1 MKTALLL
8 IEIQNDYFPCG
19 KMPIENS
26 THVASNAHKILQ
38 AYRAR
43 QWPVI
48 HIQHLATRPNDTYFL
63 PCTQGAEFYPDL
75 CPQPHELALKK
86 YYPNSF
92 RDTNLESALKKLAIE
107 HITVCGMITQQ
118 AIDATVKAAYDLGFV
133 CTVLR
138 DACTA
143 GNLMFDN
150 KLIPA
155 ETVQNVVFGALEPIY
170 ASILDTEHFVQM
182 LSNSVISAAPTLVN
196 NTLVI

>member
-19 KMPIENS
+19 KMPIANS
-26 THVASNAHKILQ
+26 TYVASNAYKILQ

-48 HIQHLATRPNDTYFL
+48 HIQQLATRPNDTYFL

-75 CPQPHELALKK
+75 SPQVSELAFKK

-92 RDTNLESALKKLAIE
+92 RDTNLANVLKKLAVE
-107 HITVCGMITQQ
+107 HLTVCGMLTQQ
-118 AIDATVKAAYDLGFV
+118 SIDATVRAAYDLGFL
-133 CTVLR
+133 CTLLR

-143 GNLMFDN
+143 SNLIFDN
-150 KLIPA
+150 NLIHA
-155 ETVQNVVFGALEPIY
+155 DVVQNAFLAALAPTY
-170 ASILDTEHFVQM
+170 AAILATDHFVHM
-182 LSNSVISAAPTLVN
+182 LSNVGIPAAPDLLN
-196 NTLVI
+196 NTVVV